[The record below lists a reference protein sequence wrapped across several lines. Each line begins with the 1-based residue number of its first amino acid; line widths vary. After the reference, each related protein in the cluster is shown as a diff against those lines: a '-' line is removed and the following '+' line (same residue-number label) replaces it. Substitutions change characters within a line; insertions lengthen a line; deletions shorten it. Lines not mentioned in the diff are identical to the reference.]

1 MVVRSLLYAFLIK
14 LGKKMMNKQSLNRVF
29 LIGRLGDSPLG
40 KTTPSGKSVT
50 TFSLA
55 TNESWLSDQGKV
67 VEHVEW
73 HHLCVF
79 GSLADFAAQFLK
91 KGQLVF
97 AEGTIRSRFWV
108 EGETKKK
115 KTEILCSNITLLDKK

>member
-1 MVVRSLLYAFLIK
+1 
-14 LGKKMMNKQSLNRVF
+14 MNKQSLNRVF

-55 TNESWLSDQGKV
+55 TNESWLSDSGKT

-73 HHLCVF
+73 HRLCAF
-79 GSLADFAAQFLK
+79 GPLADFAAQFLK

-97 AEGTIRSRFWV
+97 VEGTIRSHFWG

-115 KTEILCSNITLLDKK
+115 NTEILCSNITPLEKKQ

>member
-1 MVVRSLLYAFLIK
+1 
-14 LGKKMMNKQSLNRVF
+14 MNKQSLNKVF

-55 TNESWLSDQGKV
+55 TNESWLSDEGKTM
-67 VEHVEW
+67 ERVEW
-73 HHLCVF
+73 HRLCVF

-97 AEGTIRSRFWV
+97 AEGTIRSHFWT
-108 EGETKKK
+108 EGEIKKK
-115 KTEILCSNITLLDKK
+115 KTEILCSNITLLEKKQ

>member
-1 MVVRSLLYAFLIK
+1 MLAAFLIQ
-14 LGKKMMNKQSLNRVF
+14 LGKKTMNKQGLNRV
-29 LIGRLGDSPLG
+29 LLVGRLGDNPLG

-55 TNESWLSDQGKV
+55 TNESWFSDEGKAID
-67 VEHVEW
+67 HVEW

-97 AEGTIRSRFWV
+97 AEGTIRSHFWGE
-108 EGETKKK
+108 EGAKKK
-115 KTEILCSNITLLDKK
+115 KTEILCSNIVLLEKKQ